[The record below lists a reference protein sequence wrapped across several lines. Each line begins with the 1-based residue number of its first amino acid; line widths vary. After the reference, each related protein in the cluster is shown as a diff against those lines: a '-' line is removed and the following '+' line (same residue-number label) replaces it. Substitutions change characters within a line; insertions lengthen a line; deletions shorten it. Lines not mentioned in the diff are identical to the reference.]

1 MTPIMSMAAAIE
13 VEELFVEHGAAA
25 LRGVSLRVAE
35 GESVAVVGDD
45 QASLSLL
52 VRCCGGLL
60 RPDRGRVRVAGVDV
74 AAADRY
80 ALLDLRR
87 TVGYVSTHGG
97 LLANMSLRDNVE
109 LPLRYHGRLAA
120 SAIAERAARLLDDA
134 GLTARA
140 DERASTLPADIQKCV
155 AYLRAVAMEPRVLL
169 VEDPSALLHP
179 RGRAL
184 VRQLHQGLRERGV
197 TVLVTDDDDAFAA
210 ELTSRQLLVE
220 PAREG
225 AR

>member
-1 MTPIMSMAAAIE
+1 MSTIE
-13 VEELFVEHGAAA
+13 IEGLHIQRGAAA
-25 LRGVSLRVAE
+25 LHEVSLRVAE

-45 QASLSLL
+45 QASLTLL
-52 VRCCGGLL
+52 VRCCGGLV

-74 AAADRY
+74 TAADRY

-87 TVGYVSTHGG
+87 TVGYVSIDGG

-109 LPLRYHGRLAA
+109 LPLRYHGQLPAA
-120 SAIAERAARLLDDA
+120 AVVERAARLLDDA
-134 GLTARA
+134 GLSGRA
-140 DERASTLPADIQKCV
+140 DQRASTLPAEIQKCV

-179 RGRAL
+179 QGRTIVRGI
-184 VRQLHQGLRERGV
+184 HQRLRERGV
-197 TVLVTDDDDAFAA
+197 TVLVTDDDGEFAA
-210 ELTSRQLLVE
+210 ELTDRQLMVQ
-220 PAREG
+220 EG

>member
-1 MTPIMSMAAAIE
+1 MTTPMRTAVIE
-13 VEELFVEHGAAA
+13 VEELHVTRGRAA

-35 GESVAVVGDD
+35 GESVAVVGHD
-45 QASLSLL
+45 QPSLTLL

-87 TVGYVSTHGG
+87 TVGYVSIHGG
-97 LLANMSLRDNVE
+97 LLANMTLRDNVE
-109 LPLRYHGRLAA
+109 LPLRYHGRLPA

-134 GLTARA
+134 GLAARA
-140 DERASTLPADIQKCV
+140 DERASTLPAEIQKCV

-179 RGRAL
+179 RGRTL
-184 VRQLHQGLRERGV
+184 VRRLHQALRERGV
-197 TVLVTDDDDAFAA
+197 TVLVADDDEAFAA
-210 ELTSRQLLVE
+210 ELTDRRLAIE
-220 PAREG
+220 EG
-225 AR
+225 EEGTA

>member
-1 MTPIMSMAAAIE
+1 MSAIE
-13 VEELFVEHGAAA
+13 IEDLHVRHGTAA

-45 QASLSLL
+45 QPSLSLL
-52 VRCCGGLL
+52 VRCCGGLV

-74 AAADRY
+74 TAADRY

-109 LPLRYHGRLAA
+109 LPLRYHGRLPAA
-120 SAIAERAARLLDDA
+120 AIAERAARLLDEA
-134 GLTARA
+134 GLSARA
-140 DERASTLPADIQKCV
+140 DERASTLPAEIQKCV
-155 AYLRAVAMEPRVLL
+155 AYLRAVALEPRVLL

-179 RGRAL
+179 RGRTI
-184 VRQLHQGLRERGV
+184 VREIHRQLRARGV
-197 TVLVTDDDDAFAA
+197 TVLVTDDDDEFAA
-210 ELTSRQLLVE
+210 ELSDRQVTVE
-220 PAREG
+220 EG
-225 AR
+225 AS

>member
-1 MTPIMSMAAAIE
+1 MSAIE
-13 VEELFVEHGAAA
+13 IEGLFVQRGTAVLRA
-25 LRGVSLRVAE
+25 LDLRVAE
-35 GESVAVVGDD
+35 GEAVAVVGDD

-52 VRCCGGLL
+52 IRCCGGLL
-60 RPDRGRVRVAGVDV
+60 RPDRGAVRVAGVDV

-80 ALLDLRR
+80 TLLDLRR

-109 LPLRYHGRLAA
+109 LPLRYHGRLPAA
-120 SAIAERAARLLDDA
+120 AVVERAARLLEDA

-140 DERASTLPADIQKCV
+140 DERASTLPAELQKCA

-179 RGRAL
+179 HGRTIVRGI
-184 VRQLHQGLRERGV
+184 HQRLRERGV
-197 TVLVTDDDDAFAA
+197 TVLVTDDDREFAA
-210 ELTSRQLLVE
+210 ELTDRQVE
-220 PAREG
+220 VEVEVGEAPR
-225 AR
+225 

>member
-1 MTPIMSMAAAIE
+1 MNEATIE
-13 VEELFVEHGAAA
+13 VEGLHVERGTAM
-25 LRGVSLRVAE
+25 LRGVSLRVAA
-35 GESVAVVGDD
+35 GESVAVLGTD
-45 QASLSLL
+45 QPSLTLL
-52 VRCCGGLL
+52 VRCCGGLV
-60 RPDRGRVRVAGVDV
+60 RPGRGRVRVAGVDM
-74 AAADRY
+74 AAADRH

-109 LPLRYHGRLAA
+109 LPLRYHQRLPTA
-120 SAIAERAARLLDDA
+120 AIAERAAQLLEEA

-179 RGRAL
+179 RGRTI
-184 VRQLHQGLRERGV
+184 VRGLHQQLRARGV
-197 TVLVTDDDDAFAA
+197 TVLVTDDDEAFAS
-210 ELTSRQLLVE
+210 ELTDRQLVVE
-220 PAREG
+220 EG
-225 AR
+225 AP

>member
-1 MTPIMSMAAAIE
+1 MSPTHDTGAAIE
-13 VEELFVEHGAAA
+13 VDALHVERGRAA
-25 LRGVSLRVAE
+25 LHGMSLRVAE
-35 GESVAVVGDD
+35 GESVAVVGSD
-45 QASLSLL
+45 QPSLTLL

-97 LLANMSLRDNVE
+97 LLANMTLRDNVE
-109 LPLRYHGRLAA
+109 LPLRYHGRLPAG
-120 SAIAERAARLLDDA
+120 AIAERAARLLDDA

-140 DERASTLPADIQKCV
+140 DERASTLPAELQKCV

-179 RGRAL
+179 HGRTI
-184 VRQLHQGLRERGV
+184 VRRLHQGLRERGV

-210 ELTSRQLLVE
+210 ELTDRQLVLE
-220 PAREG
+220 EG
-225 AR
+225 AA

>member
-1 MTPIMSMAAAIE
+1 MSPVNEATIE
-13 VEELFVEHGAAA
+13 VEGLHVERGTAA

-35 GESVAVVGDD
+35 GESVAVLGSD
-45 QASLSLL
+45 QPSLTLL
-52 VRCCGGLL
+52 VRCCGGLV
-60 RPDRGRVRVAGVDV
+60 RPGRGQVRVAGVDM
-74 AAADRY
+74 ATADRH

-109 LPLRYHGRLAA
+109 LPLRYHQRLPTAA
-120 SAIAERAARLLDDA
+120 ITERAAQLLEEA

-179 RGRAL
+179 RGRTI
-184 VRQLHQGLRERGV
+184 VRALHQQLRARGV
-197 TVLVTDDDDAFAA
+197 TVLVTDDDDVFAS
-210 ELTSRQLLVE
+210 ELTDRQLVVE
-220 PAREG
+220 EG
-225 AR
+225 AP

>member
-1 MTPIMSMAAAIE
+1 MSMAATIE
-13 VEELFVEHGAAA
+13 VEELFVERGTAA
-25 LRGVSLRVAE
+25 LRGVSLAVAE

-45 QASLSLL
+45 QPSLSLL

-97 LLANMSLRDNVE
+97 LLANMSLRANVE
-109 LPLRYHGRLAA
+109 LPLRYHGRLPA
-120 SAIAERAARLLDDA
+120 STIAERAARLLDDA

-140 DERASTLPADIQKCV
+140 DERASTQPADIQKVV
-155 AYLRAVAMEPRVLL
+155 AYLRVVATEPRVLL

-210 ELTSRQLLVE
+210 ELTSRQILVQ
-220 PAREG
+220 PAQEG
-225 AR
+225 AP

>member
-1 MTPIMSMAAAIE
+1 MSAIE
-13 VEELFVEHGAAA
+13 IEDLHVQRGTAA

-45 QASLSLL
+45 QPSLTLL
-52 VRCCGGLL
+52 VRCCGGLV

-74 AAADRY
+74 AAADRH

-87 TVGYVSTHGG
+87 TVGYVSIHGG

-109 LPLRYHGRLAA
+109 LPMRYHGRLPAA
-120 SAIAERAARLLDDA
+120 AVTERAARLLDEA
-134 GLTARA
+134 GLSARA
-140 DERASTLPADIQKCV
+140 DERASAMPAEIQKCV
-155 AYLRAVAMEPRVLL
+155 AYLRAVALEPRVLL

-179 RGRAL
+179 RGRTI
-184 VRQLHQGLRERGV
+184 VRGLHQQLRARGV

-210 ELTSRQLLVE
+210 ELTDRQLTVE
-220 PAREG
+220 EG
-225 AR
+225 TA

>member
-1 MTPIMSMAAAIE
+1 MSTTTSTAAIE
-13 VEELFVEHGAAA
+13 VEELFVEQGAAA

-35 GESVAVVGDD
+35 GESLAVVGHD
-45 QASLSLL
+45 QPSLSLL
-52 VRCCGGLL
+52 VRCCGGLV
-60 RPDRGRVRVAGVDV
+60 RPGRGRVRVAGVDV
-74 AAADRY
+74 SAADRY

-109 LPLRYHGRLAA
+109 LPLRYHGRLPGRD
-120 SAIAERAARLLDDA
+120 IAERAARLLEDA

-140 DERASTLPADIQKCV
+140 DERASTLPAEIQKCV

-179 RGRAL
+179 HGRTI
-184 VRQLHQGLRERGV
+184 VRRLHQQLRERGV

-210 ELTSRQLLVE
+210 ELTDRQLVA
-220 PAREG
+220 PEG
-225 AR
+225 RP

>member
-1 MTPIMSMAAAIE
+1 MTSAAIE
-13 VEELFVEHGAAA
+13 VEGLYVAQATAA
-25 LRGVSLRVAE
+25 LRGVSLHVAE
-35 GESVAVVGDD
+35 GESVAVVGSD
-45 QASLSLL
+45 QPSLTLL
-52 VRCCGGLL
+52 VRCCGGLV

-87 TVGYVSTHGG
+87 TVGYVSIHGG

-109 LPLRYHGRLAA
+109 LPLRYHGRMPAG
-120 SAIAERAARLLDDA
+120 AIAERAAQLLDEA

-140 DERASTLPADIQKCV
+140 DERASTLPAEIQKCV

-179 RGRAL
+179 RGRTI
-184 VRQLHQGLRERGV
+184 VRRLHEQLRARGV

-210 ELTSRQLLVE
+210 ELTDRQLSIEEVA
-220 PAREG
+220 P
-225 AR
+225 

>member
-1 MTPIMSMAAAIE
+1 MSPTATIE
-13 VEELFVEHGAAA
+13 VEELFVERGAAA

-45 QASLSLL
+45 QPSLSLL

-109 LPLRYHGRLAA
+109 LPLRYHGRLSA
-120 SAIAERAARLLDDA
+120 SAIAERTTRLLDEA

-140 DERASTLPADIQKCV
+140 HERASTLPADIQKCV

-184 VRQLHQGLRERGV
+184 VRQLHQALRERGV

-210 ELTSRQLLVE
+210 ELTSRQLLIPVSQ
-220 PAREG
+220 EG
-225 AR
+225 AP